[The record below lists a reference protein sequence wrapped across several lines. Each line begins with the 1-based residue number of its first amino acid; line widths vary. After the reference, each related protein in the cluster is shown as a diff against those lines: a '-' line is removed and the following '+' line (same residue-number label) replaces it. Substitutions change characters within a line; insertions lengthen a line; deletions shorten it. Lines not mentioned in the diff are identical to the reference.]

1 MPLRSIRVMLATAF
15 VMLASLGSAFAQSCT
30 REDLAAAVDEAGA
43 RLRTAAAQGEPRLA
57 DRKRRLKEARGWS
70 DAEAEER
77 FHEAV
82 DDDRVALLERMANEQ
97 LERVDQL
104 GVVAPGA
111 VVECR
116 RIEEVRAAARE
127 LEDTMRARIDHV
139 VARVDTLLA
148 PPRAAQAPPSP
159 ASPQLQPQQQP
170 NQGPP
175 PAAQAPPQVQPAQ
188 QTAQAPAAAA
198 RPAPA
203 PRPPAPPA
211 VASPPAPAVDAA
223 PAPPPWSTT
232 TTIATTEDPGETYTI
247 EEIRLIS
254 QGIFGKVS
262 AGLGSIVEHA
272 FSSAGR
278 PTAYIIG
285 DEGSGALIAGFRFG
299 SGILYMRNGATMPIY
314 WHGPSIGTDIGAA
327 GAKVMYLVYKLRD
340 PDQMFRPFTSLEG
353 SAFVVGGVGFN
364 LMTNG
369 TVQTAPIRSGL
380 GIRIG
385 ASIGYVRFTRRP
397 SWNPF

>member
-1 MPLRSIRVMLATAF
+1 MPLRSIRVMLAAGL
-15 VMLASLGSAFAQSCT
+15 VMLASLGSAYAQSCT

-43 RLRTAAAQGEPRLA
+43 RLRAAAAQGEPRLA

-139 VARVDTLLA
+139 VARVDTLLS
-148 PPRAAQAPPSP
+148 PPKAAQAPSP
-159 ASPQLQPQQQP
+159 APAPHSQPHQAP
-170 NQGPP
+170 PP
-175 PAAQAPPQVQPAQ
+175 PAQAPAQ

-198 RPAPA
+198 RPAPP
-203 PRPPAPPA
+203 PRPAAPPA
-211 VASPPAPAVDAA
+211 VVPPPAPAPAPAVDAA

-232 TTIATTEDPGETYTI
+232 TTIATAEDPGETYTI

-278 PTAYIIG
+278 PTGYIVG

-299 SGILYMRNGATMPIY
+299 GGILYMRNGTTMPIH

-327 GAKVMYLVYKLRD
+327 GTKVMFLVYKLRD
-340 PDQMFRPFTSLEG
+340 PEQMFRPFTSLEG
-353 SAFVVGGVGFN
+353 SAFVVGGVGLN
-364 LMTNG
+364 LMSNG

>member
-1 MPLRSIRVMLATAF
+1 MPRRSIRVMLAAGLV
-15 VMLASLGSAFAQSCT
+15 VMMGVGSAHAQSCT

-116 RIEEVRAAARE
+116 RIEEVRATARE

-148 PPRAAQAPPSP
+148 PPRAAQAPAPPSP
-159 ASPQLQPQQQP
+159 PQPPPQPAT
-170 NQGPP
+170 P
-175 PAAQAPPQVQPAQ
+175 PAAS
-188 QTAQAPAAAA
+188 APAGPAHASAAA
-198 RPAPA
+198 RPAAA
-203 PRPPAPPA
+203 PRPAP
-211 VASPPAPAVDAA
+211 PPAPAPA
-223 PAPPPWSTT
+223 PAVELPPAPAPWSTT
-232 TTIATTEDPGETYTI
+232 TTIATAEETGETYTI

-262 AGLGSIVEHA
+262 AGLGSVVERA

-299 SGILYMRNGATMPIY
+299 SGILYMRNGITMPIH

-327 GAKVMYLVYKLRD
+327 GTKVMFLVYKLRD

-353 SAFVVGGVGFN
+353 SAFVVGGLGFN
-364 LMTNG
+364 LMSNG
-369 TVQTAPIRSGL
+369 MVQTAPIRSGL